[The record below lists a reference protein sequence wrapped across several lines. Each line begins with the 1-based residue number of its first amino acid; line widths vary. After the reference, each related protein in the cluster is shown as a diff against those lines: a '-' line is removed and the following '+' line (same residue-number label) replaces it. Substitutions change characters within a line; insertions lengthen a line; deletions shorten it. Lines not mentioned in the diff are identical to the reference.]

1 MAIFGILILP
11 TLTSPTAQPDFALAT
26 IAEREQAIL
35 APYAQ
40 HTLDS
45 AGRKHPEPTQD
56 YRGAYQRDR
65 DRIIHSSAFRRLS
78 GKMQVFTGEMGDY
91 HRTRLTHTH
100 EVASIART
108 MARALRLN
116 EDLVEALA
124 LFHDIGH
131 PPFGHTGE
139 EALNECVIKEGG
151 FSHNRQ
157 ALVIATELERR
168 YPEYPG
174 LNLSQ
179 EILDGQQ
186 TRADK
191 LRKGNAPILE
201 VQLVDCADS
210 MTYDAHDTDDALKLG
225 WVSIE
230 EMGKL
235 ALVREALVEVR
246 RHHANLTGDLLR
258 KALVHQLLD
267 RQVRDMLKTTGAF
280 LADCQWQSTADVRI
294 SAFRMGPSAEI
305 KEQKGE
311 LEKFLYREVY
321 RHPRILTVR
330 TEAQARL
337 KELWAAYCGDPSLLP
352 PHFRARAEVVGV
364 PRAAVDYISGM
375 TDRFCLQRHQG
386 LASPAKG

>member
-1 MAIFGILILP
+1 MLA
-11 TLTSPTAQPDFALAT
+11 SPSAKPDFSLAT
-26 IAEREQAIL
+26 IAERERAIL

-65 DRIIHSSAFRRLS
+65 DRIIHSAAFRRLS

-139 EALNECVIKEGG
+139 EALNECVAKEGG

-157 ALVIATELERR
+157 ALIIATELERR
-168 YPEYPG
+168 YPDYPG

-210 MTYDAHDTDDALKLG
+210 MTYDAHDTDDAVKLG
-225 WVSIE
+225 WVKIE
-230 EMGKL
+230 ELEKL
-235 ALVREALVEVR
+235 ALIREALAEVR
-246 RHHANLTGDLLR
+246 RDHANLTGDLLR

-280 LADCQWQSTADVRI
+280 LVECGWQSTTEVRT
-294 SAFRMGPSAEI
+294 SAFRMSPSSEV
-305 KEQKGE
+305 KEQKAE

-321 RHPRILTVR
+321 RNPKLLIVR
-330 TEAQARL
+330 SEAQAKL
-337 KELWAAYCGDPSLLP
+337 KELWAAYCADPSLLP
-352 PHFRARAEVVGV
+352 PHFRARADVVGAS
-364 PRAAVDYISGM
+364 RATVDYLSGM
-375 TDRFCLQRHQG
+375 TDRFCLQRHQE
-386 LASPAKG
+386 LASGAKG

>member
-1 MAIFGILILP
+1 ML
-11 TLTSPTAQPDFALAT
+11 
-26 IAEREQAIL
+26 L

-40 HTLDS
+40 HSLDS

-65 DRIIHSSAFRRLS
+65 DRIIHSAAFRRLS
-78 GKMQVFTGEMGDY
+78 GKMQVFTGDMGDY

-108 MARALRLN
+108 VARALRLN

-139 EALNECVIKEGG
+139 EALSECVAKEGG

-157 ALVIATELERR
+157 AIVIATELERR
-168 YPEYPG
+168 YADYPG

-179 EILDGQQ
+179 EVLEGQQ

-191 LRKGNAPILE
+191 LRKGNAPLLE

-210 MTYDAHDTDDALKLG
+210 MTYDAHDTDDAVKLG
-225 WVSIE
+225 WVEIDE
-230 EMGKL
+230 LAKL
-235 ALVREALVEVR
+235 GLIREALTEIR
-246 RHHANLTGDLLR
+246 RKHANLSGDLLR

-267 RQVRDMLKTTGAF
+267 RQVRDILAVAGEF
-280 LADCQWQSTADVRI
+280 LAECQWQNTVDVRA
-294 SAFRMGPSAEI
+294 STFRMGPSAEV
-305 KEQKGE
+305 KEQKLE
-311 LEKFLYREVY
+311 LERFLYREVY
-321 RHPRILTVR
+321 RNPRILTVR
-330 TEAQARL
+330 SEAQTRL
-337 KELWAAYCGDPSLLP
+337 KELWTAYCAAPELLP
-352 PHFRARAEVVGV
+352 AHYRSRAEIVGV
-364 PRAAVDYISGM
+364 SRAAVDYLSGM
-375 TDRFCLQRHQG
+375 TDRFCLQRHQELTARARG
-386 LASPAKG
+386 

>member
-1 MAIFGILILP
+1 VRQLLAN
-11 TLTSPTAQPDFALAT
+11 TTSDDNRQVQELGTWLAT
-26 IAEREQAIL
+26 IAQRERALL
-35 APYAQ
+35 APFAQ

-45 AGRKHPEPTQD
+45 AGRRYPEPTQD

-65 DRIIHSSAFRRLS
+65 DRIIHSAAFRRLS

-108 MARALRLN
+108 VARALRLN

-131 PPFGHTGE
+131 PPFGHAGE
-139 EALNECVIKEGG
+139 DALHECVENEGG

-157 ALVIATELERR
+157 AIVIATELERR
-168 YPEYPG
+168 YGDYPG

-191 LRKGNAPILE
+191 QRKGNAPLLE

-210 MTYDAHDTDDALKLG
+210 MTYDAHDTDDAVKLG

-230 EMGKL
+230 EL
-235 ALVREALVEVR
+235 AGLSLIRDALAEVR
-246 RHHANLTGDLLR
+246 RRYTNLVGDLQR

-267 RQVRDMLKTTGAF
+267 RQVRDLLAVAGAF
-280 LADCQWQSTADVRI
+280 LADCNWQSTLDVRE
-294 SAFRMGPSAEI
+294 SSFRMGPSQEV
-305 KEQKGE
+305 KEQKAE

-321 RHPRILTVR
+321 RHPRILQVR
-330 TEAQARL
+330 TEAQTRL
-337 KELWAAYCGDPSLLP
+337 KELWQTYCSQPDLLP
-352 PHFRARAEVVGV
+352 SHYRSRAEVVGV
-364 PRAAVDYISGM
+364 RRAAVDYLAGM
-375 TDRFCLQRHQG
+375 TDRFCLQRHEE
-386 LASPAKG
+386 LIVPARG

>member
-1 MAIFGILILP
+1 
-11 TLTSPTAQPDFALAT
+11 LAT
-26 IAEREQAIL
+26 IAERERLIL

-40 HTLDS
+40 HSLDS
-45 AGRKHPEPTQD
+45 AGRQFPEVTQD

-65 DRIIHSSAFRRLS
+65 DRIIHSAAFRRLS
-78 GKMQVFTGEMGDY
+78 GKMQVFTGDMGDY

-108 MARALRLN
+108 IARALRLN

-139 EALNECVIKEGG
+139 EALNACVANEGG

-157 ALVIATELERR
+157 ALVIASELERR
-168 YPEYPG
+168 YAEFPG
-174 LNLSQ
+174 LNLSK

-191 LRKGNAPILE
+191 LRKGNAPLLE

-210 MTYDAHDTDDALKLG
+210 MTYDAHDTDDAIKLG
-225 WVSIE
+225 WVTIDELSHLSLI
-230 EMGKL
+230 
-235 ALVREALVEVR
+235 REALSEIR
-246 RHHANLTGDLLR
+246 LRYSGLSGDLLR

-267 RQVRDMLKTTGAF
+267 RQVRDILAIAGGF
-280 LADCQWQSTADVRI
+280 LAECGWQSTAEVRD
-294 SAFRMGPSAEI
+294 STFRMGPSQEV
-305 KEQKGE
+305 KEQKAE

-321 RHPRILTVR
+321 RHPRIMQVR
-330 TEAQARL
+330 DRAQAQLRD
-337 KELWAAYCGDPSLLP
+337 LWEAYCQKPQLLP
-352 PHFRARAEVVGV
+352 QHYRNRAEVMGV
-364 PRAAVDYISGM
+364 RRAAVDYLAGM
-375 TDRFCLQRHQG
+375 TDRYCLQRHGELPQR
-386 LASPAKG
+386 S

>member
-1 MAIFGILILP
+1 M
-11 TLTSPTAQPDFALAT
+11 LTSLAANDPAGLAT

-40 HTLDS
+40 HTLQS
-45 AGRKHPEPTQD
+45 AGRKHPEATQD

-65 DRIIHSSAFRRLS
+65 DRIIHSAAFRRLS

-139 EALNECVIKEGG
+139 EALNECVANEGG

-168 YPEYPG
+168 YPDFPG

-191 LRKGNAPILE
+191 LRKGNAPLLE

-210 MTYDAHDTDDALKLG
+210 MTYDAHDTDDAVKLG
-225 WVSIE
+225 WVAIE
-230 EMGKL
+230 EL
-235 ALVREALVEVR
+235 AQLELIRDALAEIR
-246 RHHANLTGDLLR
+246 RKHANLSGDLLR

-267 RQVRDMLKTTGAF
+267 RQVRDLLAVAAPF
-280 LADCQWQSTADVRI
+280 LRECQWQSTAEVRA
-294 SAFRMGPSAEI
+294 SAFRMGPSAEV
-305 KEQKGE
+305 KEQKLE
-311 LEKFLYREVY
+311 LERFLYREVY
-321 RHPRILTVR
+321 RNPRILTVR

-337 KELWAAYCGDPSLLP
+337 KELWAAYCAAPELLP
-352 PHFRARAEVVGV
+352 VHYRARAEVVGA
-364 PRAAVDYISGM
+364 PRAVVDYLSGM
-375 TDRFCLQRHQG
+375 TDRFCLQRHQELTSRARG
-386 LASPAKG
+386 